1 MLNIVELC
9 TFLAVYSKRP
19 VGHGLSSW
27 TLEEVYME
35 TCHVLSGLS
44 RKCGM
49 HLLSAAPTPVES
61 NSTIE
66 KSGKAYH
73 VTSSEGNKVESVHE
87 KGASTYMS
95 KNESQPTARN
105 LESDSSSCLTLPSV
119 VCTSMIDESACES
132 FHDNFGN
139 EVSSNVLTT
148 EVKEQGSTT
157 GQCETPTTSSV
168 GGNEDKVVLSS
179 GCNTLTCIEASADE
193 AFHDKSP
200 SCDGK
205 IIAASSLPTG
215 INHNDKPLVENVPI
229 IEGHDLGDVTSHD
242 ISSSALNS
250 LSSTNTPRKDSGS
263 SKEKDGNFM
272 TDHKKHRLVEEPN
285 DATLLENSPS
295 TFRLSATVHKN
306 AWSKEEEA
314 DNALCHNGIESMI
327 CKDACIAI
335 SPTSGTSQ
343 DGEGKSITEEK
354 GEVELIDNENVLRTN
369 SEGVMGCDKLSSA
382 VISVGVGVNLEEVS
396 KDAEGTMY
404 RAEDGPRLE
413 NLMSITSSDATSVS
427 MSMAEG
433 SSMESVVDENATTIP
448 SPCSEKCGADDH
460 TIQEKRKKK
469 KKNKNKKNKK
479 NNRSKSSVTVS
490 DTSSRTLPNGVQM
503 KISYRSWLQ
512 NFTDYCKESH
522 DVEHTEVKTDGCNLK
537 YSLNMEDV
545 CDYATN
551 AGENAGGEGSCG
563 RKRSLSTEEV
573 CDVAQSSTK
582 RTKSE
587 SDSDCKGRSEDERSI
602 GTKWDKSDD
611 LPLMANVDEV
621 LVYHYIL
628 DLSVEFNEKSMKG
641 NIVLFLE
648 PRNEEVTKKQ
658 FQMTL
663 DSTLVNIESV
673 SEVVL
678 PDDFQV
684 TFCRHKQSGL
694 LSHETTSSEVPLGF
708 LGNILGDKSHTPLP
722 FKGLSYSVYGWCVQI
737 SKPEA
742 TGKAWPRCV
751 WIKYHTSPEG
761 SSLTWA
767 TDQDGK

>member
-1 MLNIVELC
+1 M
-9 TFLAVYSKRP
+9 
-19 VGHGLSSW
+19 
-27 TLEEVYME
+27 
-35 TCHVLSGLS
+35 
-44 RKCGM
+44 
-49 HLLSAAPTPVES
+49 
-61 NSTIE
+61 
-66 KSGKAYH
+66 
-73 VTSSEGNKVESVHE
+73 
-87 KGASTYMS
+87 
-95 KNESQPTARN
+95 
-105 LESDSSSCLTLPSV
+105 
-119 VCTSMIDESACES
+119 
-132 FHDNFGN
+132 
-139 EVSSNVLTT
+139 
-148 EVKEQGSTT
+148 
-157 GQCETPTTSSV
+157 
-168 GGNEDKVVLSS
+168 
-179 GCNTLTCIEASADE
+179 
-193 AFHDKSP
+193 
-200 SCDGK
+200 
-205 IIAASSLPTG
+205 
-215 INHNDKPLVENVPI
+215 
-229 IEGHDLGDVTSHD
+229 
-242 ISSSALNS
+242 
-250 LSSTNTPRKDSGS
+250 
-263 SKEKDGNFM
+263 
-272 TDHKKHRLVEEPN
+272 
-285 DATLLENSPS
+285 ENSPS
-295 TFRLSATVHKN
+295 TFRLSATVHKD

-327 CKDACIAI
+327 CKDACTAI
-335 SPTSGTSQ
+335 SPTSGTGQ

-354 GEVELIDNENVLRTN
+354 EEVELIDNETVLRKN

-427 MSMAEG
+427 MSMAKG
-433 SSMESVVDENATTIP
+433 SSMESVVDVNATTIP
-448 SPCSEKCGADDH
+448 SPCSGKCGADDH

-490 DTSSRTLPNGVQM
+490 DTSSCTLPNGVQM

-512 NFTDYCKESH
+512 NFTDYCKGSH

-551 AGENAGGEGSCG
+551 AGENAGGEGSCVM
-563 RKRSLSTEEV
+563 KRSLSTEEV

-648 PRNEEVTKKQ
+648 PRNEEFTKKQ

-663 DSTLVNIESV
+663 DSTLVSIESV